1 MSIRAGRWWLIAVL
15 CLALA
20 GCARAEDAAV
30 RAVGE
35 ARSAVVVAQTATRL
49 LLDGR
54 SSAPYTQVVLSEAL
68 DAVAEAGQGLREASE
83 DDRERTALARRVLR
97 DAEAAIDDL
106 ADAGTAGLDAAALH
120 RMDTTVRELD
130 AALVELRR

>member
-83 DDRERTALARRVLR
+83 DDRERTALARRVLW

-106 ADAGTAGLDAAALH
+106 ADAGAAGLDAAACTAWTPPS
-120 RMDTTVRELD
+120 RQLD

>member
-120 RMDTTVRELD
+120 RLDTTVRELD